1 MGRFTVKLHDEK
13 FNRDYYLEWTTICDA
28 PVTGGMTLEEYRIYY
43 RRMYG
48 LNGMENFDYRVKEAD
63 QKRPDQIED
72 VISRNHA
79 GEDGEKLTLE
89 EILELY
95 CRNEEGHWMENILH
109 DLGWGELHEDTL
121 KRLMYFRE
129 AIRENFTHEQL
140 TNKELDECLAMSFGC
155 YGEGEVYNIYS
166 QAIQLLKRANDG
178 VNIDLYYPENADLGF
193 SLADAFK
200 GFKDAFKDTIPDV
213 FIVMKP
219 KVFINLF
226 IEYFYALH
234 IKGGHL

>member
-1 MGRFTVKLHDEK
+1 MGRFTIKLHDVK

-28 PVTGGMTLEEYRIYY
+28 PVTGGMSLEEYRAYY

-48 LNGMENFDYRVKEAD
+48 QNGMNNFDHHIETVENH
-63 QKRPDQIED
+63 RPDQIED
-72 VISRNHA
+72 IIDGNHA
-79 GEDGEKLTLE
+79 GENGEKLTLE

-95 CRNEEGHWMENILH
+95 CRNEEGIWLEDVLQSI
-109 DLGWGELHEDTL
+109 GWVELHNDTL
-121 KRLMYFRE
+121 KRLVYFRD
-129 AIRENFTHEQL
+129 AIRENFTQEQI
-140 TNKELDECLAMSFGC
+140 TNKELDECLALSFGC

-166 QAIQLLKRANDG
+166 QAIQLLKRAN
-178 VNIDLYYPENADLGF
+178 NEILIDLYYPENAELDF
-193 SLADAFK
+193 TLADAFK
-200 GFKDAFKDTIPDV
+200 GFMSAFKDTIPDV
-213 FIVMKP
+213 YAVMKP